1 MPRPMMA
8 PVSMGGGI
16 SGLDKGLAIAA
27 AVCGLAFLIH
37 VVVIALGIRID

>member
-1 MPRPMMA
+1 MP
-8 PVSMGGGI
+8 SGGGI

-37 VVVIALGIRID
+37 VVLIAFNIQVDGM

>member
-1 MPRPMMA
+1 MAAPM
-8 PVSMGGGI
+8 SYGSSI

-37 VVVIALGIRID
+37 VVVIALGITLE